1 MEFQRKKYKEFAVK
15 QLSGRWKPAVIAMLI
30 MAAISFIFSIPS
42 SNLNFSW
49 DELQRMAGYSPM
61 ELWNYLGNSG
71 KVTPA
76 QTIFGIIENLVAL
89 ILEIAAAHFFLAYS
103 RSPEP
108 VPLKTYFEGFN
119 KWGRGILTGL
129 WQALWYTIWILVA
142 VLAIVLCSIPLEF
155 IFNMSETV
163 MAVTELV
170 LLVSALVLF
179 IIKSI
184 EYSHHFLLVAEF
196 PELGIRKALRISILI
211 TRGHRWD
218 IFVTGLTFIPLF
230 ILGLLT
236 FGIGFLWIGP
246 YMRMTYINVYHALL
260 KDALETE
267 KLHPEDFN

>member
-1 MEFQRKKYKEFAVK
+1 MEFQRRKYKEFAVK
-15 QLSGRWKPAVIAMLI
+15 QLSGRWQPAVIAMLI
-30 MAAISFIFSIPS
+30 MAAISLIFSIPS
-42 SNLNFSW
+42 SNFTLLW
-49 DELQRMAGYSPM
+49 DELQQLATYSPI
-61 ELWNYLGNSG
+61 EIWNYLGNANKIG
-71 KVTPA
+71 PV
-76 QTIFGIIENLVAL
+76 QTVFGIIENLIAL

-119 KWGRGILTGL
+119 KWGRGILAGL
-129 WQALWYTIWILVA
+129 WQALWYTIWIIA
-142 VLAIVLCSIPLEF
+142 CCFIVLLGALPLYF
-155 IFNMSETV
+155 ITNANETV
-163 MAVTELV
+163 MDIAIFIVMIAVFV
-170 LLVSALVLF
+170 FF

-184 EYSHHFLLVAEF
+184 EYSHHMLLVAEF

-211 TRGHRWD
+211 TKGHRWD
-218 IFVTGLTFIPLF
+218 IFVTELSFIPL
-230 ILGLLT
+230 ILFGLIT